1 MIKSLKKMHFLE
13 TITESEF
20 SRAAL
25 CKHKMMNTQKSTIQ
39 GKTMDSSIT
48 SSRNANWIHHYV
60 PRARL
65 SFTTKLN

>member
-1 MIKSLKKMHFLE
+1 MHFLV
-13 TITESEF
+13 TVTEHEF

-25 CKHKMMNTQKSTIQ
+25 CKHKMNTQKSTIQ

-48 SSRNANWIHHYV
+48 SSCNANWIHYYV

-65 SFTTKLN
+65 HFTTIH